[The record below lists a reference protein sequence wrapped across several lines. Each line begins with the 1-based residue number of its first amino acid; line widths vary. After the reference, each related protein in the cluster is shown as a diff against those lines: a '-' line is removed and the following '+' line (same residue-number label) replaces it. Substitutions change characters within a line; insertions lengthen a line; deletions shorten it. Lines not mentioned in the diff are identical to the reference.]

1 MFDEVMEWGIRR
13 ITGYLRNMDAEQ
25 RELLNQNGEFSESIL
40 SMEIHAFF
48 REGEEWEA
56 GLPDFCPEDAPEMLK
71 RRLGLDKFGL
81 FCVLMALL
89 GELDYHFEKLF
100 VYLNND
106 WNQRLLSVEWAIRLF
121 TLETEADA
129 SYLTYFFPE
138 GRLARWVL
146 DVRAEGSGS
155 GLRRGLKLKQP
166 VLEFLLRAGSFEDKP
181 FLKWNP
187 KWKLHTGDG
196 NTDWRTWLRED
207 VCAYLESARGAGEE
221 GGRSLLFHLRGEER
235 EESFLYP
242 IWYAERKKT
251 ALGILDY
258 GSIREEPERLHSALE
273 EIVLAGGILCLHN
286 ADERREEGKEPRRL
300 AALLRQAAELL
311 PVIFLLGGPERA
323 ELGLPW
329 DMDYVPIELCP
340 PEGERRRQLWKRLAE
355 GYPVSE
361 REWGPACALYSL
373 GMQEIRQS
381 LREAQRTA
389 DAAGEAQ
396 ITESMLHG
404 ACRRQLEHNLQEW
417 AVRVKTDYAWE
428 DLVLPRQQKEELK
441 QAANQIKYRR
451 QVYEE
456 WGFSGVLSY
465 GTGLS
470 VLLTG
475 PPGTGKTMA
484 AQVLAGAMGLELYKI
499 QLPAVVSK
507 YIGET
512 EKNLRQIFREG
523 KKSPA
528 ALFFDEADV
537 LFGRRTEVKDSH
549 DKYSNMEAAFLL
561 QNMEEYAGVVILATN
576 FPQNIDEAFR
586 RRIKFT
592 IEFSMPDRQHRRLL
606 WEKSFPKQ
614 APLGADVDLE
624 YLAETFEL
632 SGSSIKNIAVN
643 AAFLAAPGG
652 EAVGMP
658 HIIKALTGEYRKS
671 GKYFSEEELL

>member
-1 MFDEVMEWGIRR
+1 
-13 ITGYLRNMDAEQ
+13 
-25 RELLNQNGEFSESIL
+25 
-40 SMEIHAFF
+40 
-48 REGEEWEA
+48 
-56 GLPDFCPEDAPEMLK
+56 
-71 RRLGLDKFGL
+71 
-81 FCVLMALL
+81 
-89 GELDYHFEKLF
+89 
-100 VYLNND
+100 
-106 WNQRLLSVEWAIRLF
+106 
-121 TLETEADA
+121 
-129 SYLTYFFPE
+129 
-138 GRLARWVL
+138 
-146 DVRAEGSGS
+146 
-155 GLRRGLKLKQP
+155 
-166 VLEFLLRAGSFEDKP
+166 
-181 FLKWNP
+181 
-187 KWKLHTGDG
+187 
-196 NTDWRTWLRED
+196 
-207 VCAYLESARGAGEE
+207 
-221 GGRSLLFHLRGEER
+221 
-235 EESFLYP
+235 
-242 IWYAERKKT
+242 
-251 ALGILDY
+251 
-258 GSIREEPERLHSALE
+258 
-273 EIVLAGGILCLHN
+273 
-286 ADERREEGKEPRRL
+286 
-300 AALLRQAAELL
+300 
-311 PVIFLLGGPERA
+311 
-323 ELGLPW
+323 
-329 DMDYVPIELCP
+329 
-340 PEGERRRQLWKRLAE
+340 
-355 GYPVSE
+355 
-361 REWGPACALYSL
+361 
-373 GMQEIRQS
+373 
-381 LREAQRTA
+381 
-389 DAAGEAQ
+389 
-396 ITESMLHG
+396 MLHG